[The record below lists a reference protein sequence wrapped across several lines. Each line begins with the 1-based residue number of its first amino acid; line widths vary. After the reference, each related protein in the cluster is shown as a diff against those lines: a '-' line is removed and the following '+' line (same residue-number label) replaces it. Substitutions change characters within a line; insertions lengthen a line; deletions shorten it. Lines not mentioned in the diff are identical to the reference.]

1 MGTAACVHVQVWK
14 VLDCLVVDLI
24 HSTAK
29 LLITTGKCPLAEE
42 SAAPNFIA
50 WVLSPA
56 EGKKLCLQGIMYL
69 SRHKGIKKTHG
80 RFCSN
85 LGSQTIL
92 QNQAWLEAI
101 QRSIA
106 LHR

>member
-1 MGTAACVHVQVWK
+1 MCVHVQVWK
-14 VLDCLVVDLI
+14 VLDCLVADLI

-69 SRHKGIKKTHG
+69 PRHKGIKKTHG
-80 RFCSN
+80 RFFSN

-92 QNQAWLEAI
+92 QNQAGLEAI